1 MNGYFGLIHKEPT
14 SCYGVSFPDVL
25 GCISAGDTF
34 EEALTNGKE
43 ALLAHLEFM
52 MEDGDSLPLS
62 RSYEMLRKD
71 SETMELAEDAV
82 WVYVENIPQAIAA

>member
-34 EEALTNGKE
+34 EEALSNGKE

-52 MEDGDSLPLS
+52 MEDGDKLPRS
-62 RSYEMLRKD
+62 RTYEILKQD
-71 SETMELAEDAV
+71 PEAMELAEDAV
-82 WVYVENIPQAIAA
+82 WVFFENIALSKAA